1 MSDAKVRQQIKRQ
14 ERHELLGRIQGW
26 VDTPLTILAFVMLGL
41 LLLDLTASLGP
52 FWARQVRQAQEAI
65 WAIFLLTFVLEFVLA
80 PDKSDY
86 LKENWL
92 GAISVALPAFRAV
105 RIFRVA
111 AALRELS
118 LVRVLTTLNR
128 GARALGTIARR
139 GELGYILG
147 LTLLVTLTA
156 AVATF
161 YFEQGS
167 PRASITS
174 IGDAFWWAF
183 TLVTTIN
190 TGLEPVTLEGRI
202 IGVLMRV
209 FALAISGYLTAVIAV
224 HLLGFRQPNEDG
236 ELEREMRLMRE
247 ELARLRALV
256 AEQGASPRPRPSHA
270 DDD

>member
-1 MSDAKVRQQIKRQ
+1 MSDAKVHQQIKRQ
-14 ERHELLGRIQGW
+14 ERHELLGRVQGW
-26 VDTPLTILAFVMLGL
+26 LDTPLTILAFVMLAL
-41 LLLDLTASLGP
+41 LLLDFTASLGS
-52 FWARQVRQAQEAI
+52 FWSRQVTQAEEAI
-65 WAIFLLTFVLEFVLA
+65 WAIFLLTFVFEFVLA

-92 GAISVALPAFRAV
+92 TAISVVLPALRVV

-128 GARALGTIARR
+128 GARALGTIVRR

-156 AVATF
+156 SGATF
-161 YFEQGS
+161 YFEQGA
-167 PRASITS
+167 PGARITTV
-174 IGDAFWWAF
+174 GDAIWWAF

-209 FALAISGYLTAVIAV
+209 FALAVSGYITAIIAV
-224 HLLGFRQPNEDG
+224 HLLGFG
-236 ELEREMRLMRE
+236 EVNDEAELAGEVRLMRE
-247 ELARLRALV
+247 ELSRLRALL
-256 AEQGASPRPRPSHA
+256 AEQGVAPRPSHA